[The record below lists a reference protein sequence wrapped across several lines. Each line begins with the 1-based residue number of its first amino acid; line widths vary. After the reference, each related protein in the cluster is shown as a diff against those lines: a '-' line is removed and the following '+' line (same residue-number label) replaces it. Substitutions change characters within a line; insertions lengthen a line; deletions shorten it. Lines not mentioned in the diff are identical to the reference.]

1 MAGPTTKPE
10 QYDYDL
16 LSEAREAEVRWQ
28 QIRITQFGIVNQT
41 TLTLAVA
48 AIGFIVANR
57 DITNY
62 HMIPFTL
69 SVLLGTACSCIRLAD
84 LQSYGS
90 DCQKEATERE
100 VLLQRPL
107 PSRDRSEH
115 SQVSR
120 KRILDPSLWPAR
132 SIQSRHSGGCVLLLS
147 TLLN

>member
-1 MAGPTTKPE
+1 MAGPGTKPE
-10 QYDYDL
+10 HYDYDL

-57 DITNY
+57 DITNH

-84 LQSYGS
+84 FRVTARIVRKKRLNGKCSSNDHYPV
-90 DCQKEATERE
+90 ET
-100 VLLQRPL
+100 
-107 PSRDRSEH
+107 DRST
-115 SQVSR
+115 
-120 KRILDPSLWPAR
+120 AR
-132 SIQSRHSGGCVLLLS
+132 CLGRESW
-147 TLLN
+147 TLLYGQLGAFNLGILLVAFSFSLPY